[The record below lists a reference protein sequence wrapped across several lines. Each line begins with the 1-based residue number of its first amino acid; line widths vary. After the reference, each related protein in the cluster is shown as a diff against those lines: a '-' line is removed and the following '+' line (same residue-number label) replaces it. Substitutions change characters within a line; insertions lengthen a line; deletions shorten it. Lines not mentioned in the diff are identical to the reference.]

1 MRRREFITLIG
12 GAAVARPLA
21 TLAQT
26 AGKPPTVAYLS
37 GTALVEGDW
46 VDGLVRR
53 LSELGWVEGRTVVI
67 ERRWSES
74 RPERV
79 AEIAAE
85 YVQQKVDVIVTYGAA
100 VVTLSTVVNTRVFTT
115 AGALMSYGPNVAALY
130 QRAAD
135 YVDKI
140 LRGANPGELP
150 VEQPTRFELVINLK
164 SAKALGIEVPSSMQL
179 LADEV
184 IE

>member
-1 MRRREFITLIG
+1 MDNVQTSARDLG
-12 GAAVARPLA
+12 LDVAPHGVHRAEEIEPVL
-21 TLAQT
+21 
-26 AGKPPTVAYLS
+26 VALK
-37 GTALVEGDW
+37 GQADALYVVEN
-46 VDGLVRR
+46 VL
-53 LSELGWVEGRTVVI
+53 LGSNGPR
-67 ERRWSES
+67 
-74 RPERV
+74 
-79 AEIAAE
+79 IAAL
-85 YVQQKVDVIVTYGAA
+85 A
-100 VVTLSTVVNTRVFTT
+100 LSMQLPTVVNTRVFCDSR
-115 AGALMSYGPNVAALY
+115 GAHVLWSECRSSVPSCS
-130 QRAAD
+130 D

>member
-1 MRRREFITLIG
+1 MSIAIPFNYRGSLRELDNVQTSARDLG
-12 GAAVARPLA
+12 LDVAPHGVHRAEEIEPVL
-21 TLAQT
+21 
-26 AGKPPTVAYLS
+26 VALK
-37 GTALVEGDW
+37 GQADALYVVEN
-46 VDGLVRR
+46 VL
-53 LSELGWVEGRTVVI
+53 LGSNGPR
-67 ERRWSES
+67 
-74 RPERV
+74 
-79 AEIAAE
+79 IAAL
-85 YVQQKVDVIVTYGAA
+85 A
-100 VVTLSTVVNTRVFTT
+100 LSMQLPTVVNTRVFAT